1 MEYPVIISGG
11 GIIGC
16 YIHLRLKQA
25 GISSQIIEKGLP
37 ASGSVPNI
45 RTISLNPS
53 TYKLLL
59 EIGIELESKS
69 VETIKVLD
77 GGGSGKIQFK
87 AKEVNE
93 EALSHVAMFND
104 LLEQIQ
110 DKASNA
116 IQFESEI
123 TSISKLDTLT
133 KVSLNN
139 NCELQTPLLIG
150 SDGRNSP
157 VAQLSNFIS
166 KMNDYKQTAFT
177 FLVKE
182 GLDNNNSTASQI
194 FSDKGIFAL
203 MPIKHLKENMFSV
216 VWSVP
221 NELLKDMNKD
231 NFVSK
236 NIDAMTTKINSK
248 ITLESDI
255 ISFPL
260 SNHHLDSYMKEGI
273 VVVGDAAHSIHP
285 LAGQGINLGFADAD
299 ILCEEIIEAFKKGY
313 SIGSH
318 RVLKKYEIRRK
329 SINEIM
335 LKAMDGFIG
344 LFGSSNIYIKVL
356 RNLGLNIFNKISFM
370 KVFFINHASGSHKL

>member
-37 ASGSVPNI
+37 ASGSVANI

-133 KVSLNN
+133 KLSLNN
-139 NCELQTPLLIG
+139 NCELHTPLLIG

-221 NELLKDMNKD
+221 NELLKDTNKD

>member
-93 EALSHVAMFND
+93 EALSHVVMFND

-110 DKASNA
+110 NKATNA

-133 KVSLNN
+133 KISLNN
-139 NCELQTPLLIG
+139 NSELQTPLLIG

-157 VAQLSNFIS
+157 VAQLSNFVS

-221 NELLKDMNKD
+221 NELLKDTNKD

-335 LKAMDGFIG
+335 LKAMDGFVG

-356 RNLGLNIFNKISFM
+356 RNLGLNIFNKLSFM

>member
-37 ASGSVPNI
+37 ASGSVANI

-59 EIGIELESKS
+59 EIGIELKSKS

-221 NELLKDMNKD
+221 NELLKDTNKD

-299 ILCEEIIEAFKKGY
+299 ILCEEIIKAFKKGY

>member
-221 NELLKDMNKD
+221 NELLKDTNKD

-299 ILCEEIIEAFKKGY
+299 ILCEEIIKAFKKGY

-335 LKAMDGFIG
+335 LKAMDGFVG

-356 RNLGLNIFNKISFM
+356 RNLGLNIFNKLSFM

>member
-93 EALSHVAMFND
+93 EVLSHVAMFND

-221 NELLKDMNKD
+221 NELLKDTNKD

-299 ILCEEIIEAFKKGY
+299 ILCEEIIKAFKKGY

>member
-1 MEYPVIISGG
+1 MEHPVIISGG

-16 YIHLRLKQA
+16 YVHLRLKQA
-25 GISSQIIEKGLP
+25 GILSQVIEKGSPLKV
-37 ASGSVPNI
+37 SSQNI

-59 EIGIELESKS
+59 EIGIELESAS
-69 VETIKVLD
+69 VKTIKVSD
-77 GGGSGKIQFK
+77 GDSSGRIQFT
-87 AKEVNE
+87 ADEVNE
-93 EALSHVAMFND
+93 EALSHVAMFD
-104 LLEQIQ
+104 ELLEKIQ
-110 DKASNA
+110 DKALNA
-116 IQFESEI
+116 IKYESEI
-123 TSISKLDTLT
+123 TCISKLDTLT
-133 KVSLNN
+133 KITLNN
-139 NCELQTPLLIG
+139 NSELQTSLLIG

-157 VAQLSNFIS
+157 VAKLSNFVS
-166 KMNDYKQTAFT
+166 KTNDYKQTAFT
-177 FLVKE
+177 FLAKE
-182 GLDNNNSTASQI
+182 KLDHNNSTASQI
-194 FSDKGIFAL
+194 FSNKGIFAL
-203 MPIKHLKENMFSV
+203 MPIKHLNENMFSV

-221 NELLKDMNKD
+221 NELLKDTNKD
-231 NFVSK
+231 NFIAE
-236 NIDAMTTKINSK
+236 NIDAMTSKINSK
-248 ITLESDI
+248 ITLESNI

-260 SNHHLDSYMKEGI
+260 SNHHLDSYMKEGV

-313 SIGSH
+313 SIGSY

-344 LFGSSNIYIKVL
+344 LFGSNNIYIKVL
-356 RNLGLNIFNKISFM
+356 RGLGLKFFNKISFM

>member
-1 MEYPVIISGG
+1 MEHPVIISGG

-16 YIHLRLKQA
+16 YVHLRLKQA
-25 GISSQIIEKGLP
+25 GILSQVIEKGSPLKV
-37 ASGSVPNI
+37 SSQNI

-59 EIGIELESKS
+59 EIGIELESAS
-69 VETIKVLD
+69 VKTIKVSD
-77 GGGSGKIQFK
+77 GDSSGRIQFT
-87 AKEVNE
+87 ADEVNE
-93 EALSHVAMFND
+93 EALSHVAMFD
-104 LLEQIQ
+104 ELLEKIQ
-110 DKASNA
+110 DKALNA
-116 IQFESEI
+116 IKYESEI

-133 KVSLNN
+133 KITLNN
-139 NCELQTPLLIG
+139 NSELQTSLLIG

-157 VAQLSNFIS
+157 VAKLSNFVS
-166 KMNDYKQTAFT
+166 KTNDYKQTAFT
-177 FLVKE
+177 FLAKE
-182 GLDNNNSTASQI
+182 KSDHNNSTASQI
-194 FSDKGIFAL
+194 FSNKGIFAL
-203 MPIKHLKENMFSV
+203 MPIKHLNENMFSV

-221 NELLKDMNKD
+221 NELLKDTNKD
-231 NFVSK
+231 NFITE
-236 NIDAMTTKINSK
+236 NIDAMTSKINSK
-248 ITLESDI
+248 ITLESNI

-260 SNHHLDSYMKEGI
+260 SNHHLDSYMKEGV

-313 SIGSH
+313 SIGSY

-344 LFGSSNIYIKVL
+344 LFGSNNIYIKVL
-356 RNLGLNIFNKISFM
+356 RGLGLKFFNKISFM

>member
-37 ASGSVPNI
+37 TSGSVTNI

-53 TYKLLL
+53 SYKLLL
-59 EIGIELESKS
+59 EIGIELESTS

-93 EALSHVAMFND
+93 EVLSHVAMFND

-221 NELLKDMNKD
+221 NDLLKDTNKD
-231 NFVSK
+231 NFVSE
-236 NIDAMTTKINSK
+236 NIDAMTTKINSN
-248 ITLESDI
+248 ITLETDI

-260 SNHHLDSYMKEGI
+260 LNHHLDSYMKEGI

>member
-1 MEYPVIISGG
+1 MEHPVIISGG

-16 YIHLRLKQA
+16 YVHLRLKQA
-25 GISSQIIEKGLP
+25 GILSQVIEKGSPLKV
-37 ASGSVPNI
+37 SSQNI

-59 EIGIELESKS
+59 EIGIELESAS
-69 VETIKVLD
+69 VKTIKVSD
-77 GGGSGKIQFK
+77 GDSSGRIQFT
-87 AKEVNE
+87 ADEVNE
-93 EALSHVAMFND
+93 KALSHVAMFD
-104 LLEQIQ
+104 ELLEKIQ
-110 DKASNA
+110 DKALNA
-116 IQFESEI
+116 IKYESEI

-133 KVSLNN
+133 KITLNN
-139 NCELQTPLLIG
+139 NSELQTSLLIG

-157 VAQLSNFIS
+157 VAKLSNFVS
-166 KMNDYKQTAFT
+166 KTNDYKQTAFT
-177 FLVKE
+177 FLAKE
-182 GLDNNNSTASQI
+182 KSDHNNSTASQI
-194 FSDKGIFAL
+194 FSNKGIFAL
-203 MPIKHLKENMFSV
+203 MPIKHLNENMFSV

-221 NELLKDMNKD
+221 NELLKDNNKD
-231 NFVSK
+231 NFIAE
-236 NIDAMTTKINSK
+236 NIDAMTSKINSK
-248 ITLESDI
+248 ITLESNI

-260 SNHHLDSYMKEGI
+260 SNHHLDSYMKEGV

-313 SIGSH
+313 SIGSY

-344 LFGSSNIYIKVL
+344 LFGSNNIYIKVL
-356 RNLGLNIFNKISFM
+356 RGLGLKFFNKISFM

>member
-1 MEYPVIISGG
+1 MEHPVIISGG

-16 YIHLRLKQA
+16 YVHLRLKQA
-25 GISSQIIEKGLP
+25 GILSQVIEKGSPLKV
-37 ASGSVPNI
+37 SSQNI

-59 EIGIELESKS
+59 EIGIELESAS
-69 VETIKVLD
+69 VKTIKVSD
-77 GGGSGKIQFK
+77 GDSSGRIQFT
-87 AKEVNE
+87 ADEVNE
-93 EALSHVAMFND
+93 EALSHVAMFD
-104 LLEQIQ
+104 ELLEKIQ
-110 DKASNA
+110 DKALNA
-116 IQFESEI
+116 IKYESEI

-133 KVSLNN
+133 KITLNN
-139 NCELQTPLLIG
+139 NSELQTSLLIG

-157 VAQLSNFIS
+157 VAKLSNFVS
-166 KMNDYKQTAFT
+166 KTNDYKQTAFT
-177 FLVKE
+177 FLAKE
-182 GLDNNNSTASQI
+182 KSDHNNSTASQI
-194 FSDKGIFAL
+194 FSNKGIFAL
-203 MPIKHLKENMFSV
+203 MPIKHINENMFSV

-221 NELLKDMNKD
+221 NELLKDTNKD
-231 NFVSK
+231 NFIAE
-236 NIDAMTTKINSK
+236 NIDAMTSKINLK
-248 ITLESDI
+248 ITLESNI

-260 SNHHLDSYMKEGI
+260 SNHHLDSYMKEGV

-313 SIGSH
+313 SIGSY

-344 LFGSSNIYIKVL
+344 LFGSNNIYIKVL
-356 RNLGLNIFNKISFM
+356 RGLGLKFFNKISFM

>member
-37 ASGSVPNI
+37 ASGSVANI

-123 TSISKLDTLT
+123 TSISKLNTLT

-139 NCELQTPLLIG
+139 NYELQTPLLIG

-221 NELLKDMNKD
+221 NELLKDTNKD

>member
-1 MEYPVIISGG
+1 MEHPVIISGG

-16 YIHLRLKQA
+16 YVHLRLKQA
-25 GISSQIIEKGLP
+25 GILSQVIEKGSPLKV
-37 ASGSVPNI
+37 SSQNI

-59 EIGIELESKS
+59 EIGIELESAS
-69 VETIKVLD
+69 VKTIKVSD
-77 GGGSGKIQFK
+77 GDSSGRIQFT
-87 AKEVNE
+87 ADEVNE
-93 EALSHVAMFND
+93 EALSHVAMFD
-104 LLEQIQ
+104 ELLEKIQ
-110 DKASNA
+110 DKALNA
-116 IQFESEI
+116 IKYESEI

-133 KVSLNN
+133 KITLNN
-139 NCELQTPLLIG
+139 NSELQTSLLIG

-157 VAQLSNFIS
+157 VAKLSNFVS
-166 KMNDYKQTAFT
+166 KTNDYKQTAFT
-177 FLVKE
+177 FLAKE
-182 GLDNNNSTASQI
+182 KSDHNNSTASQI
-194 FSDKGIFAL
+194 FSNKGIFAL
-203 MPIKHLKENMFSV
+203 MPIKHLNENMFSV

-221 NELLKDMNKD
+221 NELLKDTNKD
-231 NFVSK
+231 NFIAE
-236 NIDAMTTKINSK
+236 NIDAMTSKINSK
-248 ITLESDI
+248 ITLESNI

-260 SNHHLDSYMKEGI
+260 SNHHLDSYMKEGV

-313 SIGSH
+313 SIGSY

-344 LFGSSNIYIKVL
+344 LFGSNNIYIKVL
-356 RNLGLNIFNKISFM
+356 RGLGLKFFNKISFM
-370 KVFFINHASGSHKL
+370 KVFFINHA

>member
-37 ASGSVPNI
+37 ASGSVANI

-59 EIGIELESKS
+59 EIGIELKSKS

-221 NELLKDMNKD
+221 NELLKDTNKD

-356 RNLGLNIFNKISFM
+356 RNLGLNIFNKISYM

>member
-37 ASGSVPNI
+37 ASGSVANI

-77 GGGSGKIQFK
+77 EGGSGKIQFK

-221 NELLKDMNKD
+221 NELLKDTNKD

-299 ILCEEIIEAFKKGY
+299 ILCEEIIKAFKKGY

>member
-1 MEYPVIISGG
+1 MEHPVIISGG

-16 YIHLRLKQA
+16 YVHLRLKQA
-25 GISSQIIEKGLP
+25 GILSQVIEKGSPLKV
-37 ASGSVPNI
+37 SSQNI

-59 EIGIELESKS
+59 EIGIELESAS
-69 VETIKVLD
+69 VKTIKVSD
-77 GGGSGKIQFK
+77 GDSSGRIQFT
-87 AKEVNE
+87 ADEVNE
-93 EALSHVAMFND
+93 EALSHVAMFD
-104 LLEQIQ
+104 ELLEKIQ
-110 DKASNA
+110 DKALNA
-116 IQFESEI
+116 IKYESEI

-133 KVSLNN
+133 KITLNN
-139 NCELQTPLLIG
+139 NSELQTLLLIG

-157 VAQLSNFIS
+157 VAKLSNFVS
-166 KMNDYKQTAFT
+166 KTNDYKQTAFT
-177 FLVKE
+177 FLAKE
-182 GLDNNNSTASQI
+182 KSDHNNSTASQI
-194 FSDKGIFAL
+194 FSNKGIFAL
-203 MPIKHLKENMFSV
+203 MPIKHLNENMFSV

-221 NELLKDMNKD
+221 NELLKDTNKD
-231 NFVSK
+231 NFIAE
-236 NIDAMTTKINSK
+236 NIDAMTSKINSK
-248 ITLESDI
+248 ITLESNI

-260 SNHHLDSYMKEGI
+260 SNHHLDSYMKEGV

-313 SIGSH
+313 SIGSY

-344 LFGSSNIYIKVL
+344 LFGSNNIYIKVL
-356 RNLGLNIFNKISFM
+356 RGLGLKFFNKISFM

>member
-1 MEYPVIISGG
+1 MEHPVIISGG

-16 YIHLRLKQA
+16 YVHLRLKQA
-25 GISSQIIEKGLP
+25 GILSQVIEKGSPLKV
-37 ASGSVPNI
+37 SSQNI

-59 EIGIELESKS
+59 EIGIELESAS
-69 VETIKVLD
+69 VKTIKVSD
-77 GGGSGKIQFK
+77 GDSSGRIQFT
-87 AKEVNE
+87 ADEVNE
-93 EALSHVAMFND
+93 EALSHVAMFD
-104 LLEQIQ
+104 ELLEKIQ
-110 DKASNA
+110 YKALNA
-116 IQFESEI
+116 IKYESEI

-133 KVSLNN
+133 KITLNN
-139 NCELQTPLLIG
+139 NSELQTSLLIG

-157 VAQLSNFIS
+157 VAKLSNFVS
-166 KMNDYKQTAFT
+166 KTNDYKQTAFT
-177 FLVKE
+177 FLAKE
-182 GLDNNNSTASQI
+182 KSDHNNSTASQI
-194 FSDKGIFAL
+194 FSNKGIFAL
-203 MPIKHLKENMFSV
+203 MPIKHLNENMFSV

-221 NELLKDMNKD
+221 NELLKDTNKD
-231 NFVSK
+231 NFIAE
-236 NIDAMTTKINSK
+236 NIDAMTSKINSK
-248 ITLESDI
+248 ITLESNI

-260 SNHHLDSYMKEGI
+260 SNHHLDSYMKEGV

-313 SIGSH
+313 SIGSY

-344 LFGSSNIYIKVL
+344 LFGSNNIYIKVL
-356 RNLGLNIFNKISFM
+356 RGLGLKFFNKISFM

>member
-1 MEYPVIISGG
+1 MEHPVIISGG

-16 YIHLRLKQA
+16 YVHLRLKQA
-25 GISSQIIEKGLP
+25 GILSQVIEKGSPLKV
-37 ASGSVPNI
+37 SSQNI

-59 EIGIELESKS
+59 EIGIELESAS
-69 VETIKVLD
+69 VKTIKVSD
-77 GGGSGKIQFK
+77 GDSSGRIQFT
-87 AKEVNE
+87 ADEVNE
-93 EALSHVAMFND
+93 EALSHVAMFD
-104 LLEQIQ
+104 ELLEKIQ
-110 DKASNA
+110 DKALNA
-116 IQFESEI
+116 IKYESEI

-133 KVSLNN
+133 KITLNN
-139 NCELQTPLLIG
+139 NSELQTSLLIG

-157 VAQLSNFIS
+157 VAKLSNFVS
-166 KMNDYKQTAFT
+166 KTNDYKQTAFT
-177 FLVKE
+177 FLAKE
-182 GLDNNNSTASQI
+182 KSDHNNSTASQI
-194 FSDKGIFAL
+194 FSNKGIFAL
-203 MPIKHLKENMFSV
+203 MPIKHLNENMFSV

-221 NELLKDMNKD
+221 NELLKDTNKD
-231 NFVSK
+231 NFIAE
-236 NIDAMTTKINSK
+236 NIDAMTSKINSK
-248 ITLESDI
+248 ITLESNI

-260 SNHHLDSYMKEGI
+260 SNHHLDSYMKEGV

-313 SIGSH
+313 SIGSY

-344 LFGSSNIYIKVL
+344 LFGSNNIYIKVL
-356 RNLGLNIFNKISFM
+356 RGLGLKFFNKISFM

>member
-37 ASGSVPNI
+37 TSGSVTNI

-53 TYKLLL
+53 SYKLLL
-59 EIGIELESKS
+59 EIGIELESTS

-93 EALSHVAMFND
+93 EALSHVIMFND

-110 DKASNA
+110 DKAINA

-133 KVSLNN
+133 KISLNN
-139 NCELQTPLLIG
+139 NSELQTPLLIG

-157 VAQLSNFIS
+157 VAQLSNFVS

-221 NELLKDMNKD
+221 NELLKDTNKD
-231 NFVSK
+231 NFVSE
-236 NIDAMTTKINSK
+236 NIDAMTTKINSN
-248 ITLESDI
+248 ITLETDI

-335 LKAMDGFIG
+335 LKAMDGFVG

-356 RNLGLNIFNKISFM
+356 RNLGLNIFNKLSFM
-370 KVFFINHASGSHKL
+370 KIFFINHASGSHKL

>member
-37 ASGSVPNI
+37 ASGSVANI

-221 NELLKDMNKD
+221 NELLKDTNKD

-248 ITLESDI
+248 ITLKSDI

-299 ILCEEIIEAFKKGY
+299 ILCEEIIKAFKKGY

>member
-1 MEYPVIISGG
+1 MEHPVIISGG

-16 YIHLRLKQA
+16 YVHLRLKQA
-25 GISSQIIEKGLP
+25 GILSQVIEKGSPLKV
-37 ASGSVPNI
+37 SSQNI

-59 EIGIELESKS
+59 EIGIELESAS
-69 VETIKVLD
+69 VKTIKVSD
-77 GGGSGKIQFK
+77 GDSSGRIQFT
-87 AKEVNE
+87 ADEVNE
-93 EALSHVAMFND
+93 KALSHVAMFD
-104 LLEQIQ
+104 ELLEKIQ
-110 DKASNA
+110 DKALNA
-116 IQFESEI
+116 IKYESEI

-133 KVSLNN
+133 KITLNN
-139 NCELQTPLLIG
+139 NSELQTSLLIG

-157 VAQLSNFIS
+157 VAKLSNFVS
-166 KMNDYKQTAFT
+166 KTNDYKQTAFT
-177 FLVKE
+177 FLAKE
-182 GLDNNNSTASQI
+182 KSDHNNSTASQI
-194 FSDKGIFAL
+194 FSNKGIFAL
-203 MPIKHLKENMFSV
+203 MPIKHLNENMFSV

-221 NELLKDMNKD
+221 NELLKDNNKD
-231 NFVSK
+231 NFIAE
-236 NIDAMTTKINSK
+236 NIDAMTSKINLK
-248 ITLESDI
+248 ITLESNI

-260 SNHHLDSYMKEGI
+260 SNHHLDSYMKEGV

-313 SIGSH
+313 SIGSY

-344 LFGSSNIYIKVL
+344 LFGSNNIYIKVL
-356 RNLGLNIFNKISFM
+356 RGLGLKFFNKISFM

>member
-1 MEYPVIISGG
+1 MEHPVIISGG

-16 YIHLRLKQA
+16 YVHLRLKQA
-25 GISSQIIEKGLP
+25 GILSQVIEKGSPLKV
-37 ASGSVPNI
+37 SSQNI

-59 EIGIELESKS
+59 EIGIELESAS
-69 VETIKVLD
+69 VKTIKVSD
-77 GGGSGKIQFK
+77 GDSSGRIQFT
-87 AKEVNE
+87 ADEVNE
-93 EALSHVAMFND
+93 EALSHVAMFD
-104 LLEQIQ
+104 ELLEKIQ
-110 DKASNA
+110 DKALNA
-116 IQFESEI
+116 IKYESEI

-133 KVSLNN
+133 KITLNN
-139 NCELQTPLLIG
+139 NSELQTSLLIG

-157 VAQLSNFIS
+157 VAKLSNFVS
-166 KMNDYKQTAFT
+166 KTNDYKQTAFT
-177 FLVKE
+177 FLAKE
-182 GLDNNNSTASQI
+182 KSDHNNSTASQI
-194 FSDKGIFAL
+194 FSNKGIFAL
-203 MPIKHLKENMFSV
+203 MPIKHLNENMFSV

-221 NELLKDMNKD
+221 NELLKDTNKD
-231 NFVSK
+231 NFIAE
-236 NIDAMTTKINSK
+236 NIDAMTSKINSK
-248 ITLESDI
+248 ITLESNI

-260 SNHHLDSYMKEGI
+260 SNHHLDSYMKEGV

-313 SIGSH
+313 SIGSY

-344 LFGSSNIYIKVL
+344 LFGSNNIYIKVL
-356 RNLGLNIFNKISFM
+356 RGLGLKFFNKISFI

>member
-37 ASGSVPNI
+37 ASGSVANI

-59 EIGIELESKS
+59 EIGIELESKP

-221 NELLKDMNKD
+221 NELLKDTNKD

-248 ITLESDI
+248 ITLKSDI

>member
-37 ASGSVPNI
+37 TSGSVTNI

-53 TYKLLL
+53 SYKLLL
-59 EIGIELESKS
+59 EIGIELQSTS

-93 EALSHVAMFND
+93 EALSHVIMFND

-110 DKASNA
+110 EKAINA

-133 KVSLNN
+133 KISLNN
-139 NCELQTPLLIG
+139 NSELQTPLLIG

-221 NELLKDMNKD
+221 NELLKDTNKD
-231 NFVSK
+231 NFVSE

-248 ITLESDI
+248 ITLETDI

-260 SNHHLDSYMKEGI
+260 LNHHLDSYMKEGI

>member
-25 GISSQIIEKGLP
+25 GIPSQIIEKGLP
-37 ASGSVPNI
+37 TSGSVTNI

-53 TYKLLL
+53 SYKLLL
-59 EIGIELESKS
+59 EIGIELESTS

-93 EALSHVAMFND
+93 EALSHVVMFND

-110 DKASNA
+110 DKAINA

-133 KVSLNN
+133 KISLNN
-139 NCELQTPLLIG
+139 NSELQTPLLIG

-157 VAQLSNFIS
+157 VAQLSNFVS

-177 FLVKE
+177 FLVKQ
-182 GLDNNNSTASQI
+182 GSDNNNSTASQI

-221 NELLKDMNKD
+221 NDLLKDTNKD

-236 NIDAMTTKINSK
+236 NIDAMTTKINSN
-248 ITLESDI
+248 ITLETDI

-335 LKAMDGFIG
+335 LKAMDGFVG

-356 RNLGLNIFNKISFM
+356 RNLGLNIFNKLSFM

>member
-37 ASGSVPNI
+37 ASGSVANI

-93 EALSHVAMFND
+93 EALSHVVMFND

-110 DKASNA
+110 EKAINA

-133 KVSLNN
+133 KISLNN
-139 NCELQTPLLIG
+139 NSELQTPLLIG

-157 VAQLSNFIS
+157 VAQLSNFVS

-221 NELLKDMNKD
+221 NELLKDTNKD

-299 ILCEEIIEAFKKGY
+299 ILCEEIIKAFKKGY

>member
-1 MEYPVIISGG
+1 MEHPVIISGG

-16 YIHLRLKQA
+16 YVHLRLKQA
-25 GISSQIIEKGLP
+25 GILSQVIEKGSPLKV
-37 ASGSVPNI
+37 SSQNI

-59 EIGIELESKS
+59 EIGIELESAS
-69 VETIKVLD
+69 VKTIKVSD
-77 GGGSGKIQFK
+77 GDSSGRIQFT
-87 AKEVNE
+87 ADEVNE
-93 EALSHVAMFND
+93 EALSHVAMFD
-104 LLEQIQ
+104 ELLEKIQ
-110 DKASNA
+110 DKALNA
-116 IQFESEI
+116 IKYESEI
-123 TSISKLDTLT
+123 TSISKLDKLT
-133 KVSLNN
+133 KITLNN
-139 NCELQTPLLIG
+139 NSELQTSLLIG

-157 VAQLSNFIS
+157 VAKLSNFVS
-166 KMNDYKQTAFT
+166 KTNDYKQTAFT
-177 FLVKE
+177 FLAKE
-182 GLDNNNSTASQI
+182 KSDHNNSTASQI
-194 FSDKGIFAL
+194 FSNKGIFAL
-203 MPIKHLKENMFSV
+203 MPIKHLNENMFSV

-221 NELLKDMNKD
+221 NELLKDTNKD
-231 NFVSK
+231 NFIAE
-236 NIDAMTTKINSK
+236 NIDAMTSKINLK
-248 ITLESDI
+248 ITLESNI

-260 SNHHLDSYMKEGI
+260 SNHHLDSYMKEGV

-313 SIGSH
+313 SIGSY

-344 LFGSSNIYIKVL
+344 LFGSNNIYIKVL
-356 RNLGLNIFNKISFM
+356 RGLGLKFFNKISFM

>member
-37 ASGSVPNI
+37 TSGSVTNI

-53 TYKLLL
+53 SYKLLL
-59 EIGIELESKS
+59 EIGIELQSTS

-93 EALSHVAMFND
+93 EALSHVVMFND
-104 LLEQIQ
+104 LLEKIQ
-110 DKASNA
+110 EKAINA

-133 KVSLNN
+133 KISLNN
-139 NCELQTPLLIG
+139 NSELQTPLLIG

-157 VAQLSNFIS
+157 VAQLSNFVS

-177 FLVKE
+177 FLVKQ
-182 GLDNNNSTASQI
+182 GLDNNHSTASQI

-221 NELLKDMNKD
+221 NDLLKDTNKD
-231 NFVSK
+231 NFVSE

-248 ITLESDI
+248 ITLETDI

-260 SNHHLDSYMKEGI
+260 LNHHLDSYMKEGI

-335 LKAMDGFIG
+335 LKAMDGFLG

-356 RNLGLNIFNKISFM
+356 RNLGLNIFNKLSFM

>member
-1 MEYPVIISGG
+1 MEHPVIISGG

-16 YIHLRLKQA
+16 YVHLRLKQA
-25 GISSQIIEKGLP
+25 GISSQIIEKGSSLTDL
-37 ASGSVPNI
+37 SSNI

-59 EIGIELESKS
+59 EIGIELESAS
-69 VETIKVLD
+69 VETIKVSD
-77 GGGSGKIQFK
+77 GDGSGKIQFT
-87 AKEVNE
+87 ANEVDE
-93 EALSHVAMFND
+93 EALSHVAMFNE
-104 LLEQIQ
+104 LLEKIQ

-123 TSISKLDTLT
+123 ISVSKLDKLT
-133 KVSLNN
+133 KITLSN
-139 NCELQTPLLIG
+139 NCELQTSLLIG

-166 KMNDYKQTAFT
+166 KTNNYKQTAFT
-177 FLVKE
+177 FLAKE
-182 GLDNNNSTASQI
+182 ASDDNNSTAIQI

-203 MPIKHLKENMFSV
+203 MPIKHLDENMFSV

-221 NELLKDMNKD
+221 NELLKDTNKN
-231 NFVSK
+231 NFVSE
-236 NIDAMTTKINSK
+236 NINAMTSKINSK

-260 SNHHLDSYMKEGI
+260 SNHHLDSYMKEGV

-299 ILCEEIIEAFKKGY
+299 ILCEEIIEAYKKGY

>member
-1 MEYPVIISGG
+1 MEHPVIISGG

-16 YIHLRLKQA
+16 YVHLRLKQA
-25 GISSQIIEKGLP
+25 GILSQVIEKGSPLKV
-37 ASGSVPNI
+37 SSQNI

-59 EIGIELESKS
+59 EIGIELESAS
-69 VETIKVLD
+69 VKTIKVSD
-77 GGGSGKIQFK
+77 GDSSGRIQFT
-87 AKEVNE
+87 ADEVNE
-93 EALSHVAMFND
+93 EALSHVAMFD
-104 LLEQIQ
+104 ELLEKIQ
-110 DKASNA
+110 DKDLNA
-116 IQFESEI
+116 IKYESEI

-133 KVSLNN
+133 KITLNN
-139 NCELQTPLLIG
+139 NSELQTSLLIG

-157 VAQLSNFIS
+157 VAKLSNFVS
-166 KMNDYKQTAFT
+166 KTNDYKQTAFT
-177 FLVKE
+177 FLAKE
-182 GLDNNNSTASQI
+182 KLDHNNSTASQI
-194 FSDKGIFAL
+194 FSNKGIFAL
-203 MPIKHLKENMFSV
+203 MPIKHLNENMFSV

-221 NELLKDMNKD
+221 NELLKDTNKD
-231 NFVSK
+231 NFIAE
-236 NIDAMTTKINSK
+236 NIDAMTSKINSK
-248 ITLESDI
+248 ITLESNI

-260 SNHHLDSYMKEGI
+260 SNHHLDSYMKEGV

-313 SIGSH
+313 SIGAY

-344 LFGSSNIYIKVL
+344 LFGSNNIYIKVL
-356 RNLGLNIFNKISFM
+356 RGLGLKFFNKISFM

>member
-37 ASGSVPNI
+37 TSGSVTNI

-53 TYKLLL
+53 SYKLLL
-59 EIGIELESKS
+59 EIGIELQSTS

-93 EALSHVAMFND
+93 EALSHVIMFND

-110 DKASNA
+110 DKAINA

-133 KVSLNN
+133 KISLNN
-139 NCELQTPLLIG
+139 NSELQTPLLIG

-221 NELLKDMNKD
+221 NDLLKDTNKD
-231 NFVSK
+231 NFVSE

-248 ITLESDI
+248 ITLETDI

-260 SNHHLDSYMKEGI
+260 LNHHLDSYMKEGI

-299 ILCEEIIEAFKKGY
+299 ILCEEIIKAFKKGY

>member
-37 ASGSVPNI
+37 TSGSVTNI

-53 TYKLLL
+53 SYKLLL
-59 EIGIELESKS
+59 EIGIELESTS

-93 EALSHVAMFND
+93 EALSHVVMFND

-110 DKASNA
+110 EKAINA

-133 KVSLNN
+133 KISLNN
-139 NCELQTPLLIG
+139 NSELQTPLLIG

-221 NELLKDMNKD
+221 NELLKDTNKD
-231 NFVSK
+231 NFVSE

-248 ITLESDI
+248 ITLETDI

-260 SNHHLDSYMKEGI
+260 LNHHLDSYMKEGI

>member
-1 MEYPVIISGG
+1 MEHPVIISGG

-16 YIHLRLKQA
+16 YVHLRLKQA
-25 GISSQIIEKGLP
+25 GILSQVIEKGSPLKV
-37 ASGSVPNI
+37 SSQNI

-59 EIGIELESKS
+59 EIGIELESAS
-69 VETIKVLD
+69 VKTIKVSD
-77 GGGSGKIQFK
+77 GDSSGRIQFN
-87 AKEVNE
+87 ADEVNE
-93 EALSHVAMFND
+93 EALSHVAMFD
-104 LLEQIQ
+104 ELLEKIQ
-110 DKASNA
+110 DKALNA
-116 IQFESEI
+116 IKYESEI

-133 KVSLNN
+133 KITLNN
-139 NCELQTPLLIG
+139 NSELQTSLLIG

-157 VAQLSNFIS
+157 VAKLSNFVS
-166 KMNDYKQTAFT
+166 KTNDYKQTAFT
-177 FLVKE
+177 FLAKE
-182 GLDNNNSTASQI
+182 KLDHNNSTASQI
-194 FSDKGIFAL
+194 FSNKGIFAL
-203 MPIKHLKENMFSV
+203 MPIKHLNENMFSV

-221 NELLKDMNKD
+221 NELLKDTNKD
-231 NFVSK
+231 NFIAE
-236 NIDAMTTKINSK
+236 NIDAMTSKINSK
-248 ITLESDI
+248 ITLESNI

-260 SNHHLDSYMKEGI
+260 SNHHLDSYMKEGV

-313 SIGSH
+313 SIGSY

-344 LFGSSNIYIKVL
+344 LFGSNNIYIKVL
-356 RNLGLNIFNKISFM
+356 RGLGLKFFNKISFM

>member
-37 ASGSVPNI
+37 ASGSVANI

-221 NELLKDMNKD
+221 NELLKDTNKD

-248 ITLESDI
+248 ITLETDI

-260 SNHHLDSYMKEGI
+260 LNHHLDSYMKEGI

>member
-1 MEYPVIISGG
+1 MEHPVIISGG

-16 YIHLRLKQA
+16 YVHLRLKQA
-25 GISSQIIEKGLP
+25 GILSQVIEKGSPLKV
-37 ASGSVPNI
+37 SSQNI

-59 EIGIELESKS
+59 EIGIELESAS
-69 VETIKVLD
+69 VKTIKVSD
-77 GGGSGKIQFK
+77 GDSSGRIQFT
-87 AKEVNE
+87 ADEVNE
-93 EALSHVAMFND
+93 EALSHVAMFD
-104 LLEQIQ
+104 ELLEKIQ
-110 DKASNA
+110 DKALNA
-116 IQFESEI
+116 IKYESEI
-123 TSISKLDTLT
+123 TSISKLETLT
-133 KVSLNN
+133 KITLNN
-139 NCELQTPLLIG
+139 NSELQTSLLIG

-157 VAQLSNFIS
+157 VAKLSNFVS
-166 KMNDYKQTAFT
+166 KTNDYKQTAFT
-177 FLVKE
+177 FLAKE
-182 GLDNNNSTASQI
+182 KSDHNNSTASQI
-194 FSDKGIFAL
+194 FSNKGIFAL
-203 MPIKHLKENMFSV
+203 MPIKHLNENMFSV

-221 NELLKDMNKD
+221 NELLKDTNKD
-231 NFVSK
+231 NFIAE
-236 NIDAMTTKINSK
+236 NIDAMTSKINSK
-248 ITLESDI
+248 ITLESNI

-260 SNHHLDSYMKEGI
+260 SNHHLDSYMKEGV

-313 SIGSH
+313 SIGSY

-344 LFGSSNIYIKVL
+344 LFGSNNIYIKVL
-356 RNLGLNIFNKISFM
+356 RGLGLKFFNKISFM

>member
-1 MEYPVIISGG
+1 MEHPVIISGG

-16 YIHLRLKQA
+16 YVHLRLKQA
-25 GISSQIIEKGLP
+25 GILSQVIEKGSSLKV
-37 ASGSVPNI
+37 SSQNI

-59 EIGIELESKS
+59 EIGIELESAS
-69 VETIKVLD
+69 VKTIKVSD
-77 GGGSGKIQFK
+77 GDSSGRIQFT
-87 AKEVNE
+87 ADEVNE
-93 EALSHVAMFND
+93 EALSHVAMFD
-104 LLEQIQ
+104 ELLEKIQ
-110 DKASNA
+110 DKALNA
-116 IQFESEI
+116 IKYESEI

-133 KVSLNN
+133 KITLNN
-139 NCELQTPLLIG
+139 NSELQTSLLIG

-157 VAQLSNFIS
+157 VAKLSNFVS
-166 KMNDYKQTAFT
+166 KTNDYKQTAFT
-177 FLVKE
+177 FLAKE
-182 GLDNNNSTASQI
+182 KSDHNNSTASQI
-194 FSDKGIFAL
+194 FSNKGIFAL
-203 MPIKHLKENMFSV
+203 MPIKHLNENMFSV

-221 NELLKDMNKD
+221 NELLKDTNKD
-231 NFVSK
+231 NFIAE
-236 NIDAMTTKINSK
+236 NIDAMTSKINSK
-248 ITLESDI
+248 ITLESNI

-260 SNHHLDSYMKEGI
+260 SNHHLDSYMKEGV

-313 SIGSH
+313 SIGSY

-344 LFGSSNIYIKVL
+344 LFGSNNIYIKVL
-356 RNLGLNIFNKISFM
+356 RGLGLKFFNKISFM

>member
-1 MEYPVIISGG
+1 MEHPVIISGG

-16 YIHLRLKQA
+16 YVHLRLKQA
-25 GISSQIIEKGLP
+25 GILSQVIEKGSPLKV
-37 ASGSVPNI
+37 SSQNI

-59 EIGIELESKS
+59 EIGIELESAS
-69 VETIKVLD
+69 VKTIKVSD
-77 GGGSGKIQFK
+77 GDSSGRIQFT
-87 AKEVNE
+87 ADEVNE
-93 EALSHVAMFND
+93 EALSHVAMFD
-104 LLEQIQ
+104 ELLEKIQ
-110 DKASNA
+110 DKALNA
-116 IQFESEI
+116 IKYESEI

-133 KVSLNN
+133 KITLNN
-139 NCELQTPLLIG
+139 NSELQTSLLIG

-157 VAQLSNFIS
+157 VAKLSNFVS
-166 KMNDYKQTAFT
+166 KTNDYKQTAFT
-177 FLVKE
+177 FLAKE
-182 GLDNNNSTASQI
+182 KLDHNNSTASQI
-194 FSDKGIFAL
+194 FSNKGIFAL
-203 MPIKHLKENMFSV
+203 MPIKHLNENMFSV

-221 NELLKDMNKD
+221 NEILKDTNKD
-231 NFVSK
+231 NFIAE
-236 NIDAMTTKINSK
+236 NIDAMTSKINSK
-248 ITLESDI
+248 ITLESNI

-260 SNHHLDSYMKEGI
+260 SNHHLDSYMKEGV

-313 SIGSH
+313 SIGSY

-344 LFGSSNIYIKVL
+344 LFGSNNIYIKVL
-356 RNLGLNIFNKISFM
+356 RGLGLKFFNKISFM
-370 KVFFINHASGSHKL
+370 KVFFINHTSGSHKL